1 METTNADQ
9 ARNPEPDVR
18 PTVTEEDSD
27 SDAGTAPNEEI
38 HPTGVDVE
46 TKHNRNP
53 SRSYS
58 AKHTGS
64 TSQRQLERVGA
75 TNIHLVHVGEKR
87 LVEQEVEAFN
97 RFDKELNN
105 VNAALRLLGSTMQ
118 LFGSSVGVLHA
129 IYQLRK
135 SLLRLQ
141 FHVRENATTLYD
153 NSIKPNE
160 KRYVREVKPEMK
172 ANGRIK
178 DHKPKETLEV
188 LKQKTEGKR
197 YKNINGSMEEV
208 AINLEMFVI
217 RINEISGFYDELV
230 NQTFTDFAKEL
241 QYRVGVFNRREYH
254 LNMAFRERIN
264 KLAVKFTQHLDSMR
278 QALKSFQKNSIP
290 IIQRSQERRGLGL
303 QGLSAVAT
311 FFSGITATTIQ
322 YQLEGTSTPLQST
335 VNGLWIT
342 SLACSIA
349 SAVSAQVVYFWRMS
363 RFSSPS
369 KHTPGFIARVLQ
381 YTPLIYLCLSV
392 SMLMVGLSVYT
403 FSSNQDI
410 IISILISV
418 FTGLLSFEFMI
429 FGVWVLLEYVAFTW
443 TDGEKWFLQVHTN
456 HLLTE
461 MWKYMADRMRA
472 SWIKLHTSTVP
483 DHSIQEP
490 GDATEKGAQP
500 GHQLTIDFPALIQAR
515 HQNTLEPRGEQ
526 MLQNIQ
532 EYKRLKK
539 VNDFINQ
546 YPPVSHQ
553 RNSTLTTNA
562 EKYAYLDA
570 MKLLT
575 AISRHNG
582 LIKHLAFSP
591 DQTLLATCGWDGT
604 VVISNADEIEPP
616 IFTLKHTE
624 EEAPTEPQPLQKP
637 LFGKDSA
644 GEFCVSE
651 SAWSPDGAMLATRT
665 RTRVWVWNM
674 KSGTFMNSIEVG
686 KGRSIERIAWSW
698 KVENIKPVNN
708 APEQTQS
715 QATLKP
721 QTKILERSQILVVIE
736 HAYEHAGTHDYSKL
750 QGTQSTQDI
759 RALSREISIKDL
771 VITSMA
777 TVNDCSIPHVNN
789 FGVPDAKNA
798 GAPATNNTDA
808 RAHRSK
814 SMVNDYL
821 LIGVGVDTK
830 NNPNIEVEKF
840 LFLYNFISGEFSRL
854 SPLSGKV
861 HSVSVTVPNKN
872 IAHVLVT
879 YKGQGAYPQLW
890 EIKVI
895 PDRKKCEFA
904 RIRTYFSKATSN
916 LSGRGCFGGPG
927 DIYVCCSSQDG
938 EIFIWD
944 RETGILI
951 FTITPKDEEH
961 LKFFTCNKL
970 ASSDF
975 LCASGAVNGVL
986 SVWSTKKVEPAPS
999 AYILPLDS
1007 DQQYQPISSPEPLSL
1022 FPEGESIYMV

>member
-75 TNIHLVHVGEKR
+75 TNIHLGEKR

-141 FHVRENATTLYD
+141 FHATTLYD

-241 QYRVGVFNRREYH
+241 Q
-254 LNMAFRERIN
+254 
-264 KLAVKFTQHLDSMR
+264 
-278 QALKSFQKNSIP
+278 ALKSFQKNSIP

-303 QGLSAVAT
+303 QGLSAVRHYRNHD
-311 FFSGITATTIQ
+311 SV
-322 YQLEGTSTPLQST
+322 STGRHLYSSAKHGEWT
-335 VNGLWIT
+335 MDNG
-342 SLACSIA
+342 
-349 SAVSAQVVYFWRMS
+349 RMS

-392 SMLMVGLSVYT
+392 SMLMVGLS
-403 FSSNQDI
+403 
-410 IISILISV
+410 
-418 FTGLLSFEFMI
+418 
-429 FGVWVLLEYVAFTW
+429 
-443 TDGEKWFLQVHTN
+443 
-456 HLLTE
+456 
-461 MWKYMADRMRA
+461 
-472 SWIKLHTSTVP
+472 
-483 DHSIQEP
+483 
-490 GDATEKGAQP
+490 
-500 GHQLTIDFPALIQAR
+500 
-515 HQNTLEPRGEQ
+515 
-526 MLQNIQ
+526 
-532 EYKRLKK
+532 
-539 VNDFINQ
+539 
-546 YPPVSHQ
+546 VSHQ

-644 GEFCVSE
+644 GEFC
-651 SAWSPDGAMLATRT
+651 
-665 RTRVWVWNM
+665 
-674 KSGTFMNSIEVG
+674 
-686 KGRSIERIAWSW
+686 
-698 KVENIKPVNN
+698 
-708 APEQTQS
+708 
-715 QATLKP
+715 
-721 QTKILERSQILVVIE
+721 
-736 HAYEHAGTHDYSKL
+736 DYSKL

-798 GAPATNNTDA
+798 
-808 RAHRSK
+808 
-814 SMVNDYL
+814 
-821 LIGVGVDTK
+821 DTK

-840 LFLYNFISGEFSRL
+840 LFLYNFISGEFSR
-854 SPLSGKV
+854 
-861 HSVSVTVPNKN
+861 
-872 IAHVLVT
+872 
-879 YKGQGAYPQLW
+879 
-890 EIKVI
+890 
-895 PDRKKCEFA
+895 
-904 RIRTYFSKATSN
+904 
-916 LSGRGCFGGPG
+916 
-927 DIYVCCSSQDG
+927 
-938 EIFIWD
+938 
-944 RETGILI
+944 
-951 FTITPKDEEH
+951 
-961 LKFFTCNKL
+961 
-970 ASSDF
+970 
-975 LCASGAVNGVL
+975 
-986 SVWSTKKVEPAPS
+986 
-999 AYILPLDS
+999 
-1007 DQQYQPISSPEPLSL
+1007 
-1022 FPEGESIYMV
+1022 